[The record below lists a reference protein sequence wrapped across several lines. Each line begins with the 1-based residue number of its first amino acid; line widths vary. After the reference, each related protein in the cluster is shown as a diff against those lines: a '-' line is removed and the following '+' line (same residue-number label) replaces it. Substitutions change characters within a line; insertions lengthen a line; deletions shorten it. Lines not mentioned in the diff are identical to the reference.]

1 MASDTVI
8 VLDDVWVRYG
18 SSIVLESI
26 HLTVQEKEIVSIV
39 GPNGGGKTTLLHAI
53 LGFKEAFRGEIRVLG
68 KEPVQIKQSGL
79 IGYLPQQNAH
89 DRLFPVS
96 AYDVVAMTRHARHGV
111 GNRLDE
117 NDKQVILDALDKV
130 EMTTWQN
137 HHYGSLSG
145 GQQQRVLIARALA
158 GKPRILILDEPSTSL
173 DAVAQDSFY
182 HLLSTIRDEQGLT
195 ILMVSHDIGSVS
207 RVVDQIAC
215 LNKKIHFHGKPT
227 EGIPSEI
234 LEKTFGK
241 HMHFLVHDEH
251 CLTCE
256 KRR

>member
-8 VLDDVWVRYG
+8 ALDDVWVRYG
-18 SSIVLESI
+18 PSIVLESI
-26 HLTVQEKEIVSIV
+26 HMTIREKEIVSIV

-53 LGFKEAFRGEIRVLG
+53 LGFKEAFRGKIRVLG
-68 KEPVQIKQSGL
+68 KKPDQIKQSGL

-89 DRLFPVS
+89 DRIFPVS
-96 AYDVVAMTRHARHGV
+96 AYDVVAMTRHARHGF
-111 GNRLDE
+111 GRRLNDD
-117 NDKQVILDALDKV
+117 DKQIILDALDKV
-130 EMTTWQN
+130 DMATWKN

-182 HLLSTIRDEQGLT
+182 HLLKKIRDEEGLT

-207 RVVDQIAC
+207 LVVDQIAC
-215 LNKKIHFHGKPT
+215 LNKRIHFHGKPID
-227 EGIPSEI
+227 GISSEI

-241 HMHFLVHDEH
+241 HTHFLVHDEH